1 MWEMARKDSTEK
13 SEPRGAGAA
22 GLDASRRVVVLFGP
36 EDFLRTQYTAQL
48 RAALE
53 AAHGQVDVLQI
64 DGTTAQVADVLD
76 ECRSF
81 GLMATHKL
89 VMVDQADMFV
99 KEGTR
104 AVIERYAEK
113 PSENATLLLRSE
125 KWRAGNLD
133 GIIESHGGALV
144 RCEAPMIK
152 DERGKDIGPD
162 FDKIQRWAMAR
173 AAKRHAANLD
183 KDAAELL
190 VMRIGASLGRID
202 TELEKL
208 AVAAGAAAGRTPGRD
223 ASGELPTDAGKLP
236 TIDAAL
242 VSRFVGMSR
251 EEEVWDIKQKLL
263 TGSAEE
269 ILGNVRDL
277 IEVSRHP
284 PTLITYAM
292 TDLAKGLH
300 GASRA
305 LRAGANPFQVA
316 GKLKIWGPG
325 RDAILHVAKAIRP
338 EQAYALFRE
347 CLDADRRQKSGLG
360 DGERTVERLA
370 LRFAALSPD

>member
-1 MWEMARKDSTEK
+1 MAKKDATPK
-13 SEPRGAGAA
+13 SESKPGGAA
-22 GLDASRRVVVLFGP
+22 ALDASRRVVVLFGP
-36 EDFLRTQYTAQL
+36 EDFLRTQFTVQL
-48 RAALE
+48 RQALE
-53 AAHGQVDVLQI
+53 AAHGQVDVFQL
-64 DGTTAQVADVLD
+64 DGASVQAADVLD

-89 VMVDQADMFV
+89 VIVDQADQFV

-104 AVIERYAEK
+104 AVLERYAEK

-133 GIIESHGGALV
+133 EIIESHGGLLL
-144 RCEAPMIK
+144 RCEPPMIK

-162 FDKIQRWAMAR
+162 LDKIQRWAIAR
-173 AAKRHAANLD
+173 AAKRHAANLER
-183 KDAAELL
+183 DAAEML
-190 VMRIGASLGRID
+190 VMRIGASLGRLD

-208 AVAAGAAAGRTPGRD
+208 AVAAGAESGKTPERD
-223 ASGELPTDAGKLP
+223 ASGEFATKDLPSIT
-236 TIDAAL
+236 TEL

-251 EEEVWDIKQKLL
+251 EEEVWDIKQRLL

-269 ILGNVRDL
+269 ILANVRDL

-305 LRAGANPFQVA
+305 LRSGANPFQVA

-325 RDAILHVAKAIRP
+325 RDTILQVAKAIRP
-338 EQAYALFRE
+338 EQAYSLFRA

-370 LRFAALSPD
+370 LQFAALSPD

>member
-1 MWEMARKDSTEK
+1 MAKKDTTEK
-13 SEPRGAGAA
+13 PEAKGGSGASA
-22 GLDASRRVVVLFGP
+22 LDASRRMIVLFGP
-36 EDFLRTQYTAQL
+36 EDFLRTQYTAQVRGL
-48 RAALE
+48 LE
-53 AAHGQVDVLQI
+53 AKYGQVDVLQL
-64 DGTTAQVADVLD
+64 DGATAQVADVLD

-89 VMVDQADMFV
+89 VIVDEADQFV

-104 AVIERYAEK
+104 AVLERYAEK
-113 PSENATLLLRSE
+113 PSENATLMLRSE

-133 GIIESHGGALV
+133 GIIEAHGGALV
-144 RCEAPMIK
+144 RCDAPMLK

-162 FDKIQRWAMAR
+162 YDKIQRWAVAR
-173 AAKRHAANLD
+173 AAKRHAANLS
-183 KDAAELL
+183 KEAAELL
-190 VMRIGASLGRID
+190 VMRIGASFGRLD
-202 TELEKL
+202 TEIEKL
-208 AVAAGAAAGRTPGRD
+208 AVAAGAQSGKTPERD
-223 ASGELPTDAGKLP
+223 ATGELPTDAAKLP

-251 EEEVWDIKQKLL
+251 EEEVWDIKQRLL
-263 TGSAEE
+263 TSSAEE
-269 ILGNVRDL
+269 ILRNVRDL
-277 IEVSRHP
+277 LEVSRHP

-305 LRAGANPFQVA
+305 LRGGANPFQVA

-325 RDAILHVAKAIRP
+325 RDLILQVAKSIKP
-338 EQAYALFRE
+338 EQAYELFRA

-370 LRFAALSPD
+370 LKFAALSPE